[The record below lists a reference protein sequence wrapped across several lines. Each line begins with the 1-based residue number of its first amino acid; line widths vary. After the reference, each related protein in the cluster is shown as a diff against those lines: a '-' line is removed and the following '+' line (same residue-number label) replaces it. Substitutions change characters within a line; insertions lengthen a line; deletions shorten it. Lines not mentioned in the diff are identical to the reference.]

1 MNRVSALGILMSG
14 ILFLIVGNFGYV
26 AFGDDIKE
34 SILDNIANASGASD
48 FIAKLCIVI
57 TAIMSYPLL
66 FLEYK
71 NNMKNIIIE
80 FLQL

>member
-1 MNRVSALGILMSG
+1 MNRVSTLGVIMSG
-14 ILFLIVGNFGYV
+14 LLFLFVGNFGYL
-26 AFGDDIKE
+26 AYGDEIKE
-34 SILDNIANASGASD
+34 SVLANVADDSGASD

-66 FLEYK
+66 YIEYK